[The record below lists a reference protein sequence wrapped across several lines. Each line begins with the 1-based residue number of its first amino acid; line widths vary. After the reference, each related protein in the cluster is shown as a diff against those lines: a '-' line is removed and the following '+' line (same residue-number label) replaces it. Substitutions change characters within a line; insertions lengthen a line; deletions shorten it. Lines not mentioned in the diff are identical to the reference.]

1 MPVITSLSLVNVL
14 SVVQL
19 PLLIFFRYD
28 YIAVYD
34 LLDNQVGQRY
44 CGSVTSPIVKDVKGN
59 VAVVVFSSDSA
70 NNKKGFILSYE
81 GRQCLTSSEVEN

>member
-1 MPVITSLSLVNVL
+1 MLSERL
-14 SVVQL
+14 SAVHYPRL
-19 PLLIFFRYD
+19 FFFRYD

-44 CGSVTSPIVKDVKGN
+44 CGSVTSPIVKHVKGN

-70 NNKKGFILSYE
+70 NSKKGFILSYE
-81 GRQCLTSSEVEN
+81 GRQCLTSSKVEN